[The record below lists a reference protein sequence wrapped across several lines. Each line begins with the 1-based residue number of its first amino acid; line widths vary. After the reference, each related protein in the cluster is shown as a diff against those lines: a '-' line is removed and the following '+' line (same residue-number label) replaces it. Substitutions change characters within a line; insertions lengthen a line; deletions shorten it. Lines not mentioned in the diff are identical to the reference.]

1 MRKGRPKVAL
11 IVTTDERQRL
21 ESLAHRS
28 RSAAAL
34 ARRARIILACAD
46 GADSKVVAR
55 RLHVTPGTVCKW
67 RGRFVVNRLDGLYDE
82 PRPGAKRTITDA
94 QVEEVII
101 RTLET
106 TPPGATHWSTREM
119 AKAVGLSHTAIS
131 RMWHTFGLQPHRT
144 ETFKL
149 SNDPLLVEKVRD
161 IVGLYLDPPAH
172 AAVFCVDEKPQI
184 QALDRTQPL
193 LPMQPGQV
201 ERRTHDY
208 KRHGTTTLFA
218 ALNAKTSE
226 VITQFHQRHR
236 SAQFREFLDLIDA
249 QVPRRLDVH
258 IIMDNYSTHKTALI
272 RKWFAKRPR
281 FHVHFTPTYSSWLSL
296 VERWFAELT
305 MKQIRRGAYRSVAQL
320 KAASRPSSR
329 RIRQTR
335 SPSSGRSRP
344 MRSWRASLDL
354 PSGPSMRGPH
364 NKFHEP
370 WLRDTSA
377 SAGRSACGSRSAA
390 APDST
395 SRRTP
400 RSASRWT
407 RPPFRSPP

>member
-1 MRKGRPKVAL
+1 MRTGRPKVAL
-11 IVTTDERQRL
+11 IVTDDERRRL
-21 ESLAHRS
+21 DSLAHRS
-28 RSAAAL
+28 RSAPHV
-34 ARRARIILACAD
+34 ARRARIILACAE
-46 GADSKVVAR
+46 GVDSKVVAR

-67 RGRFVVNRLDGLYDE
+67 RGRFITHRLDGLYDE
-82 PRPGAKRTITDA
+82 PRPGAKRTITDE
-94 QVEEVII
+94 QVERVII

-106 TPPGATHWSTREM
+106 TPRGATQWSTREM

-131 RMWHTFGLQPHRT
+131 HIWHTFGLQPHRT

-201 ERRTHDY
+201 ERRTPDY

-218 ALNAKTSE
+218 ALNTKTSE

-236 SAQFREFLDLIDA
+236 SAQFREFLDLIETE
-249 QVPRRLDVH
+249 VPRRLDVH
-258 IIMDNYSTHKTALI
+258 IIMDNYSAHKTALI
-272 RKWFAKRPR
+272 RHWFAKRPR
-281 FHVHFTPTYSSWLSL
+281 FHVHYTPTYGSWLSL

-320 KAASRPSSR
+320 KAGIQEFIDAHHESPKPFVWTKSADEILASIARFAQRTADARTAQQMSR
-329 RIRQTR
+329 TMVT
-335 SPSSGRSRP
+335 G
-344 MRSWRASLDL
+344 
-354 PSGPSMRGPH
+354 H
-364 NKFHEP
+364 
-370 WLRDTSA
+370 
-377 SAGRSACGSRSAA
+377 
-390 APDST
+390 
-395 SRRTP
+395 
-400 RSASRWT
+400 
-407 RPPFRSPP
+407 

>member
-1 MRKGRPKVAL
+1 VLYKEASMRTGRPKVAL
-11 IVTTDERQRL
+11 ILTADERQRL

-28 RSAAAL
+28 RSAPAV
-34 ARRARIILACAD
+34 ARRARLILACAD
-46 GADSKVVAR
+46 GTDSTVVAR
-55 RLHVTPGTVCKW
+55 RLRVTPATVCKW
-67 RGRFVVNRLDGLYDE
+67 RGRFVRQRLDGLDDE
-82 PRPGAKRTITDA
+82 PRPGAKRTITDE
-94 QVEEVII
+94 QVETVIV

-106 TPPGATHWSTREM
+106 TPRGATHWSTREM

-131 RMWHTFGLQPHRT
+131 RIWHTFGLQPHRT

-149 SNDPLLVEKVRD
+149 SNDPRLVEKVRD

-208 KRHGTTTLFA
+208 RRHGTTTLFA

-236 SAQFREFLDLIDA
+236 SAQFREFLDLIEA

-258 IIMDNYSTHKTALI
+258 LIMDNYSAHKTALI
-272 RKWFAKRPR
+272 RHWFAKRPR
-281 FHVHFTPTYSSWLSL
+281 FHVHYTPTYGSWLSL

-305 MKQIRRGAYRSVAQL
+305 MKQIRRGTYRSVAQL
-320 KAASRPSSR
+320 KAGIQEFIDAHRDHPRPFVWTKSADEILASIARFAQRTADARAARQLSR
-329 RIRQTR
+329 TTVT
-335 SPSSGRSRP
+335 G
-344 MRSWRASLDL
+344 
-354 PSGPSMRGPH
+354 H
-364 NKFHEP
+364 
-370 WLRDTSA
+370 
-377 SAGRSACGSRSAA
+377 
-390 APDST
+390 
-395 SRRTP
+395 
-400 RSASRWT
+400 
-407 RPPFRSPP
+407 

>member
-1 MRKGRPKVAL
+1 MRTGRRKVAL
-11 IVTTDERQRL
+11 ILTDEERRRL
-21 ESLAHRS
+21 DSLAHRS
-28 RSAAAL
+28 RSAPHV

-46 GADSKVVAR
+46 GIDSKVVAR

-67 RGRFVVNRLDGLYDE
+67 RGRFITQRLDGLYDE

-94 QVEEVII
+94 HVEQVIV

-106 TPPGATHWSTREM
+106 TPRGATHWSTREM
-119 AKAVGLSHTAIS
+119 AKAVGLSHMAIS
-131 RMWHTFGLQPHRT
+131 RIWRTFGLQPHRS

-149 SNDPLLVEKVRD
+149 SNDPLLIEKVRD

-193 LPMQPGQV
+193 LPLQPGQV

-218 ALNAKTSE
+218 ALNAQTSE

-236 SAQFREFLDLIDA
+236 SAQFRAFLDLIEA
-249 QVPRRLDVH
+249 KVPRRLDVH
-258 IIMDNYSTHKTALI
+258 IIMDNYSSHKTALI
-272 RKWFAKRPR
+272 RNWFAKRPR
-281 FHVHFTPTYSSWLSL
+281 FHVHYTPTYGSWLSL

-320 KAASRPSSR
+320 KAGIQEFIDAHQADPKPFVWTKSADEILASIARFAQRTADARAAQQISR
-329 RIRQTR
+329 ITVT
-335 SPSSGRSRP
+335 G
-344 MRSWRASLDL
+344 
-354 PSGPSMRGPH
+354 H
-364 NKFHEP
+364 
-370 WLRDTSA
+370 
-377 SAGRSACGSRSAA
+377 
-390 APDST
+390 
-395 SRRTP
+395 
-400 RSASRWT
+400 
-407 RPPFRSPP
+407 